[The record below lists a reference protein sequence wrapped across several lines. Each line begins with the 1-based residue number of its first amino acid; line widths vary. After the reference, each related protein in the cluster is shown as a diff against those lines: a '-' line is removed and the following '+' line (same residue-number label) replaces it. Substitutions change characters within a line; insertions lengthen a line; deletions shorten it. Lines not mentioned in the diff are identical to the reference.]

1 MSLPSLLAGF
11 PSKTVIVL
19 SSLQVQQLMSEDFF
33 QSMVPSSN
41 SSSFILLLLGCSFAQ
56 VVVSLQETRDVWLA
70 MEAVA
75 TDAQL
80 VKLLD
85 LRIRPASYK
94 YVKCAQLYG

>member
-1 MSLPSLLAGF
+1 
-11 PSKTVIVL
+11 
-19 SSLQVQQLMSEDFF
+19 MSEDFF

-75 TDAQL
+75 TDAHL

-85 LRIRPASYK
+85 LRIRPASDK
-94 YVKCAQLYG
+94 YVKCAQLCG